1 MYISL
6 QCNDQQ
12 YTNFYKSFAFLDS
25 PSINWKTIIVGFTIG
40 QYVFETYLD
49 LRQYRV
55 LQLKTAP
62 KSIEKEVS
70 QETFDKSQEYSRAKA
85 QFSVFSSTFSLLQ
98 NLAIFK
104 YDLLPKTWTLA
115 GTIMKSSA
123 AVLPKAMSGVITQS
137 LFFVFT
143 TQILT
148 TLIGL
153 PLSYYKN
160 FVLEERF
167 GFNKQT
173 IGLWVSDMLKGI
185 GISIVLG
192 SPVIAGFLKI
202 IDYFDDKFI
211 FYLM

>member
-1 MYISL
+1 M
-6 QCNDQQ
+6 
-12 YTNFYKSFAFLDS
+12 
-25 PSINWKTIIVGFTIG
+25 
-40 QYVFETYLD
+40 
-49 LRQYRV
+49 V
-55 LQLKTAP
+55 L
-62 KSIEKEVS
+62 
-70 QETFDKSQEYSRAKA
+70 
-85 QFSVFSSTFSLLQ
+85 LL
-98 NLAIFK
+98 NR
-104 YDLLPKTWTLA
+104 
-115 GTIMKSSA
+115 
-123 AVLPKAMSGVITQS
+123 
-137 LFFVFT
+137 FFVFT

-211 FYLM
+211 FYLMGFILVVNLIAMTIVPTLIMPLFNKFTPWKMVS

>member
-1 MYISL
+1 M
-6 QCNDQQ
+6 
-12 YTNFYKSFAFLDS
+12 
-25 PSINWKTIIVGFTIG
+25 
-40 QYVFETYLD
+40 
-49 LRQYRV
+49 
-55 LQLKTAP
+55 
-62 KSIEKEVS
+62 
-70 QETFDKSQEYSRAKA
+70 
-85 QFSVFSSTFSLLQ
+85 
-98 NLAIFK
+98 
-104 YDLLPKTWTLA
+104 
-115 GTIMKSSA
+115 
-123 AVLPKAMSGVITQS
+123 
-137 LFFVFT
+137 
-143 TQILT
+143 T

-211 FYLM
+211 FYLMGFILVVNLIAMTIVPTLIMPLFNKFTPLEDGELKTAIEKLALEQKFPLTKLFVIDGSKDRPIQMLISQDCHGANKLFCLTL

>member
-1 MYISL
+1 MISL
-6 QCNDQQ
+6 AE
-12 YTNFYKSFAFLDS
+12 SFAFLDS

-137 LFFVFT
+137 LFFCFHHPN
-143 TQILT
+143 LD
-148 TLIGL
+148 
-153 PLSYYKN
+153 N
-160 FVLEERF
+160 FDWI
-167 GFNKQT
+167 T
-173 IGLWVSDMLKGI
+173 IELLQKLCVRGEIRIQQANNWFVG
-185 GISIVLG
+185 
-192 SPVIAGFLKI
+192 
-202 IDYFDDKFI
+202 
-211 FYLM
+211 